1 MQTFHHIRY
10 AKATRFGEPEL
21 MPYEEPRHDD
31 SVAVSCPQNKF
42 RFDFIVGKGDETIH
56 DEDCHY
62 LSIYTPSREGKYPVM
77 VWIHGGAYVAG
88 SGEVSAYD
96 ASALAEEGGIVV
108 VNVTYRLG
116 VFGYLYNSQG
126 EPQNLGLKDQLT
138 ALRWVHENISHF
150 GGDPQQVT
158 LAGQSAGGHSV
169 AALISYCKEPYFR
182 KAILQSAPLG
192 YPLGMNFRKKQ
203 FNDFVQLIGK
213 PIAEATTAEMLR
225 AQKSL
230 IQSSRKTMCF
240 SPHIPSLGKEIAT
253 PSLEKVLVTWQKDDT
268 SPFVAMHLKREH
280 CFGSIF
286 DRLATAITTRFV
298 FELGNR
304 KYASFLKRNG
314 IDVQMR
320 QLDWRPKGSQW
331 GACHC
336 LELAL
341 LFGSYERWKGAGM
354 LGAVDEI
361 EWKQHSQALRKQ
373 WLEFIK

>member
-21 MPYEEPRHDD
+21 MPYEEPRHYD

-62 LSIYTPSREGKYPVM
+62 LSIFTPSREGKRPVL

-96 ASALAEEGGIVV
+96 ASALVEEGDIVV

-192 YPLGMNFRKKQ
+192 YPLGLNFRKKQ
-203 FNDFVQLIGK
+203 YNDFVQLIGK
-213 PIAEATTAEMLR
+213 PIAEASTAEMLR

-280 CFGSIF
+280 CFGGIF

-314 IDVQMR
+314 IDVQ
-320 QLDWRPKGSQW
+320 LCELNWRPKGTQW

-336 LELAL
+336 LELSL

-354 LGAVDEI
+354 LGEVDEI
-361 EWKQHSQALRKQ
+361 EWQERSQALRKQ
-373 WLEFIK
+373 WLDFIK